1 MSRWCN
7 KMTEP
12 ANRIMEEFER
22 AWNDYELAR
31 TVLTNKEIARAF
43 YYAGIEDTVDR
54 FEEILIETKLIKPKS
69 F

>member
-1 MSRWCN
+1 
-7 KMTEP
+7 
-12 ANRIMEEFER
+12 MEEFER

-31 TVLTNKEIARAF
+31 TVLTNKEIAHAF